1 MFKNIEKMYFSHGIR
16 RYPSI
21 VVRRDP
27 GNRAVPL
34 TAEGSKVRKEP
45 GPGELLNDSLMRRP
59 SVCLP

>member
-1 MFKNIEKMYFSHGIR
+1 MFKNIEKMYFSHGIH

-34 TAEGSKVRKEP
+34 TAEGVKLEKSQ
-45 GPGELLNDSLMRRP
+45 GQASFSMTL
-59 SVCLP
+59 